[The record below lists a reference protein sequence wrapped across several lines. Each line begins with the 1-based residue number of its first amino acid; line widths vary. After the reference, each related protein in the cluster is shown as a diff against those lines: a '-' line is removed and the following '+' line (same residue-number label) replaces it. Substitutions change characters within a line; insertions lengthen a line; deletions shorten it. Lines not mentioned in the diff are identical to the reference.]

1 MYSNLYETNQI
12 WDQRADDRELEGQ
25 ILDCLKSNYVTPR
38 NKNRVSQSCAAHLS
52 QIMEQQALHYQLDPV
67 LVKFC
72 EKDVQLNLKKKKH
85 CYLTNNNY
93 FHRLRLTAKE

>member
-52 QIMEQQALHYQLDPV
+52 QILEQQVYRLDPV
-67 LVKFC
+67 LVKFY
-72 EKDVQLNLKKKKH
+72 EKNVQFSVSELNIVI
-85 CYLTNNNY
+85 
-93 FHRLRLTAKE
+93 E